1 MSLPALPTGA
11 DTRSMTERV
20 NVLIRDYNLGSAVA
34 LDIQSGAV
42 TIDLLLSDV
51 FQLTV
56 DADITSVTVKNAR
69 AGQGFLLELT
79 GNGSTYAQTWPWTW
93 LNPETPVLS
102 DGLGKRDL
110 VVVFSLNGVDFL
122 AAMVAQTY

>member
-11 DTRSMTERV
+11 DARALSERV
-20 NVLIRDYNLGSAVA
+20 NVLIRDYNLGTPIA
-34 LDIQSGAV
+34 LAIEGGAV
-42 TIDLLLSDV
+42 VVDLLLSDV
-51 FQLTV
+51 FELTV
-56 DADITSVTVKNAR
+56 DADIANLTVKNAR
-69 AGQGFLLELT
+69 AGQGFLLELS
-79 GNGSTYAQTWPWTW
+79 GNGSTYEQSWPWTW

-110 VVVFSLNGVDFL
+110 AVVFTLNGVDFL